1 MATRLN
7 TLIER
12 LQQKTQVFGTFIPT
26 GSIEHAMAT
35 GDSAFDFC
43 IMEMEHAGFHFA
55 GLRDSL
61 QYLINRRKLVE
72 AESLAPMPTPLVRIP
87 ANARERNEWMVKQAL
102 DYGVFGL
109 VCPHLNTVEEAV
121 HMIRAARYPQ
131 GAEAPDREPE
141 GLRGTAPRNAMR
153 YWGATSI
160 PEYIDKAD
168 LWPLDP
174 AGELLLMPLIEEA
187 EGVHH
192 IADILKQAK
201 GIGAIFLG
209 EVDLSVSLGYPM
221 ALDHPD
227 VIQARDTVFKA
238 CKNAGVPVGCLGFP
252 HNLAQR
258 IEMGFDF
265 VVIQLPLLDQGR
277 QLAGRG

>member
-1 MATRLN
+1 MTVRLN
-7 TLIER
+7 RLIEL
-12 LQQKTQVFGTFIPT
+12 LQQQKQVFGAFIPT
-26 GSIEHAMAT
+26 GSIESAIAT

-43 IMEMEHAGFHFA
+43 IMEMEHAGFNFA
-55 GLRDSL
+55 GLQDSL
-61 QYLINRRKLVE
+61 QYLINRRRV
-72 AESLAPMPTPLVRIP
+72 AESGSLAPTPTPLVRIP
-87 ANARERNEWMVKQAL
+87 ANAREHNEWMVKQAL

-109 VCPHLNTVEEAV
+109 VCPHLNTVEEAM
-121 HMIRAARYPQ
+121 HLIRAARYPQ
-131 GAEAPDREPE
+131 RAEASDREPE

-168 LWPLDP
+168 LWPLDA

-187 EGVHH
+187 EGARN
-192 IADILKQAK
+192 IADILTQTR

-209 EVDLSVSLGYPM
+209 EVDLSVSLGHPM
-221 ALDHPD
+221 ELDHPD
-227 VIQARDTVFKA
+227 VVQARDRVFKA
-238 CKNAGVPVGCLGFP
+238 CKNTGVPVGCLGFP

-265 VVIQLPLLDQGR
+265 VVIQPSLLDQAR
-277 QLAGRG
+277 QLANRA

>member
-1 MATRLN
+1 MAARLN
-7 TLIER
+7 RLIA
-12 LQQKTQVFGTFIPT
+12 LFQQKTQVFGTFIPT
-26 GSIEHAMAT
+26 GSIEHAVAT

-43 IMEMEHAGFHFA
+43 VIEMEHAGFRFV

-72 AESLAPMPTPLVRIP
+72 SASLAPSPTPLVRIP
-87 ANARERNEWMVKQAL
+87 ANAREHNEWMVKQAL

-121 HMIRAARYPQ
+121 HLIRAARYPQ
-131 GAEAPDREPE
+131 RAEAPDREPE
-141 GLRGTAPRNAMR
+141 GRRGTAPMNAMR

-168 LWPLDP
+168 VWPLDP
-174 AGELLLMPLIEEA
+174 SGELLLMPLIEEA
-187 EGVHH
+187 EGVRHV
-192 IADILKQAK
+192 ADILKQAR

-209 EVDLSVSLGYPM
+209 EVDLSVSLGHPM
-221 ALDHPD
+221 ELDHPD
-227 VIQARDTVFKA
+227 VMQARDKVFKA

-265 VVIQLPLLDQGR
+265 VVIQLPFLDQAR
-277 QLAGRG
+277 QLAGRA